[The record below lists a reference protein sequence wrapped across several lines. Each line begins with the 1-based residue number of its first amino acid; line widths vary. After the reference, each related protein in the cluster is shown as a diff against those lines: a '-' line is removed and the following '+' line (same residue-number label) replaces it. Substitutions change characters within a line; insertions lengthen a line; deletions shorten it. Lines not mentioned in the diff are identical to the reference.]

1 MKNKKIIGAIIALVV
16 VVAVFFGIYKANQ
29 PTTFVGS
36 KEYTVTVVDDEGNK
50 KKYEASTDQKYLGDA
65 LEELDENSDEFSLES
80 DDTDY
85 GMYITTVNGLE
96 ADYDKDQAYWSI
108 YVNGEY
114 GQYGADSQ
122 PVKNND
128 KFKLV
133 YETAE

>member
-1 MKNKKIIGAIIALVV
+1 MKNKKIIGAILALVI
-16 VVAVFFGIYKANQ
+16 VVAVIFGIYKANQ

-36 KEYTVTVVDDEGNK
+36 KEYTVTVVDKDGNK
-50 KKYEASTDQKYLGDA
+50 KKYEASTDKKYLGDA
-65 LEELDENSDEFSLES
+65 LEELDENSDEFSLDS

-85 GMYITTVNGLE
+85 GMYITAVNGEE

-122 PVKNND
+122 PLKNND